1 MPSIR
6 NARALCSGDIPLL
19 SGYMSTCSI
28 FGVTS
33 ASFSTQGCLI
43 WEGPGIWR
51 RKLLWV
57 SCQHCRWC
65 GCHGRSRECLV
76 DKTEGC
82 FAGETDALFLVWA
95 TAEPTQTSLSIAL
108 CVLCFL
114 LQTVF
119 VAALSTHT
127 WRGNQWELSTKY
139 LKCCNLAHSFRKL
152 SPECLYFGIH
162 NQQEASDNFDLSLF
176 MEQYHLLSHACYEET
191 FIDFLK
197 LSDLRVRPQGNS
209 VMMFTGLLVEN
220 RPAGHTPAQED
231 KCLV

>member
-1 MPSIR
+1 MKKRTACFLQQICSAHLYTLTETNNSSMAAKMGDQYKSMWQNIFTIFSLKVFFFFWQCLILKLQSWSLSEEMPSIR

-57 SCQHCRWC
+57 SCQHCCWC

-114 LQTVF
+114 L
-119 VAALSTHT
+119 
-127 WRGNQWELSTKY
+127 
-139 LKCCNLAHSFRKL
+139 
-152 SPECLYFGIH
+152 
-162 NQQEASDNFDLSLF
+162 
-176 MEQYHLLSHACYEET
+176 
-191 FIDFLK
+191 
-197 LSDLRVRPQGNS
+197 
-209 VMMFTGLLVEN
+209 
-220 RPAGHTPAQED
+220 
-231 KCLV
+231 